1 MNNAGSRPTNR
12 EIVTRFFEDAFNNGN
27 YHLLREI
34 IDDDHVSHLPTGDHY
49 GPEGVRID
57 IACFRAAFPD
67 LHLCLDELIE
77 SNDHVVYRFTAEG
90 THTAPFMGLRAS
102 GRQIRVNGIGIDRL
116 RNGKTIERWVQYDSM
131 GLLTQLGVI
140 AG

>member
-1 MNNAGSRPTNR
+1 MSVTSNRLTNR
-12 EIVTRFFEDAFNNGN
+12 EVVVRFFEDAFNNGN
-27 YHLLREI
+27 YQLLREI

-67 LHLCLDELIE
+67 LHLCLDDLIE
-77 SNDHVVYRFTAEG
+77 TDDHVAYRFTAEG
-90 THTAPFMGLRAS
+90 THTAPFMGLPAS
-102 GRQIRVNGIGIDRL
+102 GRPIRVNGIGIDRL
-116 RNGKTIERWVQYDSM
+116 RAGKTVERWVQYDSL
-131 GLLTQLGVI
+131 GLLMQLGVI